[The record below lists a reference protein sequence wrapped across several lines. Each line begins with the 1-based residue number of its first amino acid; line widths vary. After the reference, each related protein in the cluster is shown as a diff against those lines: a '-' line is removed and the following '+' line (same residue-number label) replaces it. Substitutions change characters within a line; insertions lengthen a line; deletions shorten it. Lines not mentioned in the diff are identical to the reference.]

1 MLAQVPSIGRSFMA
15 GQEAAQA
22 EQERNMLRQQQA
34 EQMQFQRENMLA
46 QRNERNLLAQQRAAQ
61 ETRAAQTSE
70 IERELKTVDLASKL
84 LYGATPE
91 TYSSI
96 RERLSAL
103 NPRFGASL
111 PPEYNEAQVKAL
123 AMQGRSVKEQIEAA
137 MGRQRYMSTPYGPFD
152 IEAGEFRMPQT
163 LPARAPALGAAAPAA
178 PPAPKPPVGYRFTD
192 SGNLEPIPGG
202 PAARLPAARG
212 GAAPT
217 EPGAK
222 APKPEKPTVNEQQA
236 STATRRLLQRAQEIN
251 AAISRNPVAEA
262 PTMTEAAMENVPL
275 LSRATNLV
283 RSEDRQVVSSAQDDV
298 LDALLYLATGAAY
311 NKEQLQQQKSAYI
324 PSWSDKP
331 ATREIKRQRLVQMI
345 DNAKV
350 RAGRA
355 WTPELDQ
362 ALAGLVASPV
372 MRSGQQTAPA
382 VAAPPVPT
390 GIDPE
395 DWKYMTPQE
404 RSLWQKKP

>member
-1 MLAQVPSIGRSFMA
+1 MREQGKALLPTLPTPEKPMVVAPGASVFQSGSTTPMFTAPTKPETPRLADKFVPVGKLVFDRET
-15 GQEAAQA
+15 GQFITPPAAA
-22 EQERNMLRQQQA
+22 IAATQERG
-34 EQMQFQRENMLA
+34 
-46 QRNERNLLAQQRAAQ
+46 
-61 ETRAAQTSE
+61 T
-70 IERELKTVDLASKL
+70 
-84 LYGATPE
+84 
-91 TYSSI
+91 
-96 RERLSAL
+96 
-103 NPRFGASL
+103 
-111 PPEYNEAQVKAL
+111 
-123 AMQGRSVKEQIEAA
+123 
-137 MGRQRYMSTPYGPFD
+137 
-152 IEAGEFRMPQT
+152 
-163 LPARAPALGAAAPAA
+163 AAPAGGKL
-178 PPAPKPPVGYRFTD
+178 PPLL
-192 SGNLEPIPGG
+192 NLTPEQIQELAKREGMVAEAKRK
-202 PAARLPAARG
+202 PAAPADV
-212 GAAPT
+212 
-217 EPGAK
+217 
-222 APKPEKPTVNEQQA
+222 KPSVTEQQA

-251 AAISRNPVAEA
+251 TAISRSPRAEA

-283 RSEDRQVVSSAQDDV
+283 RSEDRQAVSSAQDDV

-331 ATREIKRQRLVQMI
+331 GTREIKRQRLVQMI

-362 ALAGLVASPV
+362 ALAGLAASPS

-382 VAAPPVPT
+382 AAALPVPA
-390 GIDPE
+390 GVDPE